1 MRWAIVIFNS
11 MRTVLTLIAFSFS
24 LLALQAQSLKDLF
37 LKMPQEVC
45 PVLSEYNRLEI
56 VDNQKNDKTMQT
68 RNLFRTFSEMKE
80 LTDDYAH
87 LVISKN
93 SEKEMKLLTKND
105 GTRIIMVISTI
116 FCDDTPDSSVAF
128 YSTDWKPLR
137 TIDYYTLPPIDNFR
151 WVTVDKAT
159 SQLTVTTTNAP
170 FLISTDGSDKPKEPY
185 TATNTFRWST
195 EENRFILND

>member
-1 MRWAIVIFNS
+1 MRII
-11 MRTVLTLIAFSFS
+11 RLLSFLS
-24 LLALQAQSLKDLF
+24 FLCFLCETTHAQSLKDLF

-68 RNLFRTFSEMKE
+68 RNLFRTFSVMKD

-93 SEKEMKLLTKND
+93 SEKEFKMLTKND

-116 FCDDTPDSSVAF
+116 LCDDIPDSSVAF

-137 TIDYYTLPPIDNFR
+137 TLDYYTLPPIDNFR
-151 WVTVDKAT
+151 KVTIDKAT
-159 SQLTVTTTNAP
+159 DQLTVTTTNAP
-170 FLISTDGSDKPKEPY
+170 LKLSIEGSNQPKEPY
-185 TATNTFRWST
+185 TLTNTFRWST
-195 EENRFILND
+195 EESRFILEEN

>member
-1 MRWAIVIFNS
+1 MKKISIVLCILCFLCEI
-11 MRTVLTLIAFSFS
+11 TH
-24 LLALQAQSLKDLF
+24 AQSLKDLF

-56 VDNQKNDKTMQT
+56 VDNQKNGKTMQT
-68 RNLFRTFSEMKE
+68 RNLFRTFSKMEE

-93 SEKEMKLLTKND
+93 SEKEMKMLTKND

-137 TIDYYTLPPIDNFR
+137 TLDYYTLPPIDNFR
-151 WVTVDKAT
+151 RVTINNNTD
-159 SQLTVTTTNAP
+159 QLVVSTTNAP
-170 FLISTDGSDKPKEPY
+170 LMLNIDGSNQPKEPY
-185 TATNTFRWST
+185 TLTNTFHWST
-195 EENRFILND
+195 EENRFILDN

>member
-1 MRWAIVIFNS
+1 MKKISIVLCILCFLCEI
-11 MRTVLTLIAFSFS
+11 TH
-24 LLALQAQSLKDLF
+24 AQSLKDLF

-56 VDNQKNDKTMQT
+56 VDNQKNGTTMQT
-68 RNLFRTFSEMKE
+68 SNLFRTLSKMEE

-93 SEKEMKLLTKND
+93 SEKEMKMLTKND

-137 TIDYYTLPPIDNFR
+137 TLDYYTLPPIDNFR
-151 WVTVDKAT
+151 RVTIDKNT
-159 SQLTVTTTNAP
+159 GQLIVSTTNTP
-170 FLISTDGSDKPKEPY
+170 LMLNIGGSNQPKEPY
-185 TATNTFRWST
+185 TLTNTFRWST
-195 EENRFILND
+195 EENRFILNN

>member
-1 MRWAIVIFNS
+1 MKKFPIFLCFLCFLCE
-11 MRTVLTLIAFSFS
+11 TTH
-24 LLALQAQSLKDLF
+24 AQSLKDLF
-37 LKMPQEVC
+37 LKMPQELC

-68 RNLFRTFSEMKE
+68 RNLFRTFSKMEE
-80 LTDDYAH
+80 LTDDYAR

-93 SEKEMKLLTKND
+93 SEKEMKMLTKND

-128 YSTDWKPLR
+128 YSTDWQLLR
-137 TIDYYTLPPIDNFR
+137 TLDYYTLPPIDNFR
-151 WVTVDKAT
+151 KVTIDKTT

-170 FLISTDGSDKPKEPY
+170 FLLRPDGSNQPKEPFSS
-185 TATNTFRWST
+185 TNTFRWST
-195 EENRFILND
+195 EESRFILNED

>member
-1 MRWAIVIFNS
+1 MKKISIVLCILCF
-11 MRTVLTLIAFSFS
+11 LCEIAH
-24 LLALQAQSLKDLF
+24 AQSLKDLF

-56 VDNQKNDKTMQT
+56 VDNQKNGKTMQT
-68 RNLFRTFSEMKE
+68 RNLFRTFSKMEE

-93 SEKEMKLLTKND
+93 SEKEMKMLTKND
-105 GTRIIMVISTI
+105 STRIIMVISTI

-137 TIDYYTLPPIDNFR
+137 TLDYYTLPPIDNFR
-151 WVTVDKAT
+151 RMTIDKNT
-159 SQLTVTTTNAP
+159 GQLIVSTTNAP
-170 FLISTDGSDKPKEPY
+170 LMLNIGGSNQPKEPY
-185 TATNTFRWST
+185 TLTNTFRWST
-195 EENRFILND
+195 EENRFILNN

>member
-1 MRWAIVIFNS
+1 MKKISIVLFILCFLCEI
-11 MRTVLTLIAFSFS
+11 TH
-24 LLALQAQSLKDLF
+24 AQSLKDLF

-56 VDNQKNDKTMQT
+56 VDNQKNGKTMQT
-68 RNLFRTFSEMKE
+68 RNLFRTFSKMEE

-93 SEKEMKLLTKND
+93 SEKEMKMLTKND

-116 FCDDTPDSSVAF
+116 FCDETPDSSVAF

-137 TIDYYTLPPIDNFR
+137 TLDYYTLPPIDNFR
-151 WVTVDKAT
+151 RVTIDKNT
-159 SQLTVTTTNAP
+159 GQLIVSTTNAP
-170 FLISTDGSDKPKEPY
+170 LMLNIDGSNQPKEPY
-185 TATNTFRWST
+185 TLTNTFHWST
-195 EENRFILND
+195 EENRFILDN

>member
-1 MRWAIVIFNS
+1 MKKISIVLCILCFLCEI
-11 MRTVLTLIAFSFS
+11 TH
-24 LLALQAQSLKDLF
+24 AQSLKDLF

-56 VDNQKNDKTMQT
+56 VDNQKNGKTMQT
-68 RNLFRTFSEMKE
+68 RNLFRTFSKMEE

-93 SEKEMKLLTKND
+93 SEKEMKMLTKND
-105 GTRIIMVISTI
+105 GTHIIMVISTI

-137 TIDYYTLPPIDNFR
+137 TLDYYPLPPIDNFR
-151 WVTVDKAT
+151 RVTIDKNT
-159 SQLTVTTTNAP
+159 GQLIVSTTNAP
-170 FLISTDGSDKPKEPY
+170 LMLNIDGSNQPKEPY
-185 TATNTFRWST
+185 TLTNTFHWST
-195 EENRFILND
+195 EENRFILDN

>member
-1 MRWAIVIFNS
+1 MKFILHI
-11 MRTVLTLIAFSFS
+11 IA
-24 LLALQAQSLKDLF
+24 LALPLWGLGGSLHAQSLKDLF

-93 SEKEMKLLTKND
+93 SEKEFKMLTKND

-116 FCDDTPDSSVAF
+116 LCDDIPDSSVAF
-128 YSTDWKPLR
+128 YSTEWKPLR
-137 TIDYYTLPPIDNFR
+137 TLDYYTLPPIDNFR
-151 WVTVDKAT
+151 KVTIDKAT

-170 FLISTDGSDKPKEPY
+170 LKLSIEGSNQPKEPF
-185 TATNTFRWST
+185 TLTNTFRWST
-195 EENRFILND
+195 EESRFILND

>member
-1 MRWAIVIFNS
+1 MKKISIVLCILCFLCEI
-11 MRTVLTLIAFSFS
+11 TH
-24 LLALQAQSLKDLF
+24 AQSLKDLF

-56 VDNQKNDKTMQT
+56 VDNQKNGKTMQT
-68 RNLFRTFSEMKE
+68 RNLFRTFSKMEE

-93 SEKEMKLLTKND
+93 SEKEMKMLTKND

-128 YSTDWKPLR
+128 YSTDWKTLR
-137 TIDYYTLPPIDNFR
+137 TLDYYTLPPIDNFR
-151 WVTVDKAT
+151 RVTIDKNT
-159 SQLTVTTTNAP
+159 GQLIVSTTNAP
-170 FLISTDGSDKPKEPY
+170 LMLNIDGSNQPKEPY
-185 TATNTFRWST
+185 TLTNTFHWST
-195 EENRFILND
+195 EENRFILDN

>member
-1 MRWAIVIFNS
+1 MKKISIVLCILCFLCEI
-11 MRTVLTLIAFSFS
+11 TH
-24 LLALQAQSLKDLF
+24 AQSLKDLF

-56 VDNQKNDKTMQT
+56 VDNQKNGKTMQT
-68 RNLFRTFSEMKE
+68 RNLFRTFSKMEE

-93 SEKEMKLLTKND
+93 SEKEMKMLTKND

-116 FCDDTPDSSVAF
+116 FCDDIPDSSVAF

-137 TIDYYTLPPIDNFR
+137 TLDYYTLPPIDNFR
-151 WVTVDKAT
+151 RVTIDKNT
-159 SQLTVTTTNAP
+159 GQLVVCTTNAP
-170 FLISTDGSDKPKEPY
+170 LMLNIDGSNQPKEPY
-185 TATNTFRWST
+185 ILTNTFHWST
-195 EENRFILND
+195 EENRFILDN

>member
-1 MRWAIVIFNS
+1 MKKISIVLCILCFLCEI
-11 MRTVLTLIAFSFS
+11 TH
-24 LLALQAQSLKDLF
+24 AQSLKDLF

-56 VDNQKNDKTMQT
+56 VDNQKNGKTMQT
-68 RNLFRTFSEMKE
+68 RNLFRTFSKMEE

-93 SEKEMKLLTKND
+93 SEKEMKMLTKND

-128 YSTDWKPLR
+128 YSTDWKPLP
-137 TIDYYTLPPIDNFR
+137 THDYYTLPPIDNFR
-151 WVTVDKAT
+151 RVTIDKNT
-159 SQLTVTTTNAP
+159 GQLIVSTTNAP
-170 FLISTDGSDKPKEPY
+170 LMLNIDGSNQPKEPY
-185 TATNTFRWST
+185 TLTNTFHWST
-195 EENRFILND
+195 EENRFILDN

>member
-1 MRWAIVIFNS
+1 MKKISIVLCILCFLCEI
-11 MRTVLTLIAFSFS
+11 TH
-24 LLALQAQSLKDLF
+24 AQSLKDLF

-56 VDNQKNDKTMQT
+56 VDNQKNGKTMQT
-68 RNLFRTFSEMKE
+68 RNLFRTFSKMEE

-93 SEKEMKLLTKND
+93 SEKEMKMLTKND

-128 YSTDWKPLR
+128 YSTDWKPLP
-137 TIDYYTLPPIDNFR
+137 THDYYTLPPIDNFR
-151 WVTVDKAT
+151 RVTIDNNT
-159 SQLTVTTTNAP
+159 GQLIVSTTNAP
-170 FLISTDGSDKPKEPY
+170 LMLNIDGSNQPKEPY
-185 TATNTFRWST
+185 TLTNTFHWST
-195 EENRFILND
+195 EENRFILDN

>member
-137 TIDYYTLPPIDNFR
+137 TLDYYTLPPIDNFR
-151 WVTVDKAT
+151 RVTVDKAT

-170 FLISTDGSDKPKEPY
+170 FLISTDGSDKLKGPY

>member
-1 MRWAIVIFNS
+1 MKFILQI
-11 MRTVLTLIAFSFS
+11 IA
-24 LLALQAQSLKDLF
+24 LALPLWGVGGSLHAQSLKDLF

-93 SEKEMKLLTKND
+93 SEKEFKMLTKND

-116 FCDDTPDSSVAF
+116 LCDDIPDSSVAF
-128 YSTDWKPLR
+128 YSTEWKPLR
-137 TIDYYTLPPIDNFR
+137 TLDYYTLPPIDNFR
-151 WVTVDKAT
+151 KVTIDKAT
-159 SQLTVTTTNAP
+159 DQLTVTTTNAP
-170 FLISTDGSDKPKEPY
+170 LLLSNKDYNQPKKPF
-185 TATNTFRWST
+185 TLTNTFRWST
-195 EENRFILND
+195 EESRFILND

>member
-1 MRWAIVIFNS
+1 MKKISIVLCILCF
-11 MRTVLTLIAFSFS
+11 
-24 LLALQAQSLKDLF
+24 LLEISHAQSLKDLF

-56 VDNQKNDKTMQT
+56 VDNQKNGKTMQT
-68 RNLFRTFSEMKE
+68 RNLFRTFSKMEE

-93 SEKEMKLLTKND
+93 SEKEMKMLTKND

-137 TIDYYTLPPIDNFR
+137 TLDYYTLPPIDNFR
-151 WVTVDKAT
+151 RVTIDKNT
-159 SQLTVTTTNAP
+159 GQLIVSTTNAP
-170 FLISTDGSDKPKEPY
+170 LMLNIDGSNQPKEPY
-185 TATNTFRWST
+185 TLTNTFRWST
-195 EENRFILND
+195 EENRFILNN